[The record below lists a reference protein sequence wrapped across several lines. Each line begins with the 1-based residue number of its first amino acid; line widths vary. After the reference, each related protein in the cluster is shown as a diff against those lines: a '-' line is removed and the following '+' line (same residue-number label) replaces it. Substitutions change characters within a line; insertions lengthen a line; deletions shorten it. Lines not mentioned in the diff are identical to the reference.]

1 MTTLAC
7 VLLASIPSPTQGVW
21 FVGPIPL
28 RGYAVCI
35 IAGIILAVWIG
46 NKRWVARGGEPGAVL
61 DISMWAVPF
70 GILGGRIYHVISSPG
85 PYFGENGNLLDA
97 FKIWEGGLGIWGA
110 IALGG
115 VGAWIGCRRK
125 GVPLTAF
132 ADAVAPGIAVA
143 QAVGRLGNWFN
154 NELYGAA
161 LDAPWALT
169 VYRWDAGL
177 GQAIRDSTGEPL
189 VLGTFHPTFL
199 YELLW
204 NLGVAALVIWADRRF
219 NLSRGRAFALYVAA
233 YCAGRVWIEALRID
247 PAETVL
253 GLRLN
258 VWTSILVFIGAVAW
272 FVTHRGSREDLTP
285 TRAGGDE
292 DKDDQDDQDDQDDKD
307 DKDDDADAELNDGE
321 PEQADDDSGTAQD
334 HVVDAEPSKR
344 KPLRRSTRSKQADL

>member
-258 VWTSILVFIGAVAW
+258 VWTSILVFMGAVAW
-272 FVTHRGSREDLTP
+272 FVTHRGPREDLTP
-285 TRAGGDE
+285 NRAGGDE
-292 DKDDQDDQDDQDDKD
+292 DKDDEDDEDDDLAA
-307 DKDDDADAELNDGE
+307 DADAELNDYE

>member
-1 MTTLAC
+1 

-258 VWTSILVFIGAVAW
+258 VWTSILVFMGAVAW
-272 FVTHRGSREDLTP
+272 FVTHRGPREDLTP
-285 TRAGGDE
+285 NRAGGDE
-292 DKDDQDDQDDQDDKD
+292 DKDDEDDEDDDLAA
-307 DKDDDADAELNDGE
+307 DADAELNDYE

>member
-1 MTTLAC
+1 

-35 IAGIILAVWIG
+35 IDGIILAVWIG

-61 DISMWAVPF
+61 DISMWTVPF

>member
-1 MTTLAC
+1 M
-7 VLLASIPSPTQGVW
+7 LLASIPSPTQGVW

-70 GILGGRIYHVISSPG
+70 GILGGRIYHVITSPG